1 MHGYCAIIYPKGV
14 DIMATTNIT
23 IRMDSELKKQA
34 EAVLNEL
41 GMNFTTAYTVFTKQL
56 VRDQCFPFVPDASTP
71 NKETLEA
78 IREVEEI
85 EAGRKTA
92 KSYTS
97 VEELFNDIN
106 SDV

>member
-78 IREVEEI
+78 IREVEEL
-85 EAGRKTA
+85 EKDPSKG
-92 KSYTS
+92 KSYT
-97 VEELFNDIN
+97 
-106 SDV
+106 DVSAMLEDLLK